1 MICLLTLK
9 KQFTVKCLKG
19 KLKMKCYYF
28 NCRFF
33 PDDPRNLVGKTKL
46 KMVDISFGELNES
59 CFDSVEFEII

>member
-9 KQFTVKCLKG
+9 KQSTVKYLKG
-19 KLKMKCYYF
+19 KLKMKRYYL
-28 NCRFF
+28 NWRF

-59 CFDSVEFEII
+59 CFDSVKFEII